1 MFAPATRA
9 AGLARLHDFA
19 PAAGR
24 AYAAERNHDRGPHQQ
39 PAVSQLSPYLRHR
52 LVTEEEVVRHVLAG
66 HSLSAAEKFVQEV
79 YWRTYWKGWLEQRP
93 SVFTRYES
101 GAVTARDGLGE
112 EGEALL
118 AAAEAGRAGIEGFDD
133 WARELV
139 DTGYLHNHARM
150 WFASIWIFTLHL
162 PWQLGAEFFLRH
174 LLDGDPASNTLS
186 WRWVA
191 GLQTRGKTYL
201 ATADNIARYTD
212 GRFRP
217 RGLATSAMA
226 LEEDEPVPSPAP
238 APHAT
243 PLPGG
248 RLGLL
253 LHDDDLAP
261 ETLPL
266 GGARIVAV
274 AAPASGR
281 PRTAGGAAERTA
293 GGIAGGAAEGMA
305 GGTAEP
311 VAAFQ
316 RDALRDGL
324 DRAASIHGAPATALE
339 ELTASA
345 IAAWAAQHD
354 LDAVVAPYAPVGAV
368 RSTLDRAAAELMRE
382 GLPLVTV
389 LREWDARAWPHA
401 TRGFFPF
408 RERIPGL
415 LRMRGIESQG
425 S

>member
-24 AYAAERNHDRGPHQQ
+24 QYAAERNHDRGPHEQ

-52 LVTEEEVVRHVLAG
+52 LITEEEVVSHVLAE

-93 SVFTRYES
+93 SVFTRYEH

-112 EGEALL
+112 DGEALL

-133 WARELV
+133 WARQLV

-162 PWQLGAEFFLRH
+162 PWQLGAEFFLAH

-217 RGLATSAMA
+217 RGLATSALA
-226 LEEDEPVPSPAP
+226 LDDDEPVPSPAP
-238 APHAT
+238 APQAT
-243 PLPGG
+243 ALPGG

-266 GGARIVAV
+266 DGAMIVAV

-281 PRTAGGAAERTA
+281 PRTPS
-293 GGIAGGAAEGMA
+293 
-305 GGTAEP
+305 GTAHP
-311 VAAFQ
+311 VADFQ
-316 RDALRDGL
+316 RDALADGL
-324 DRAASIHGAPATALE
+324 DRARSIHGVPASTLDG
-339 ELTASA
+339 LTASA
-345 IAAWAAQHD
+345 IAAWAARHE
-354 LDAVVAPYAPVGAV
+354 LDAVVTPHAPVGAARV
-368 RSTLDRAAAELMRE
+368 ALDRATAELRRE
-382 GLPLVTV
+382 GLPLATV

-408 RERIPGL
+408 RERIPAL
-415 LRMRGIESQG
+415 LRTQGIGAER
-425 S
+425 

>member
-1 MFAPATRA
+1 MFASATRA

-19 PAAGR
+19 PLAGR
-24 AYAAERNHDRGPHQQ
+24 RYTAERNTDRGPHEP

-52 LVTEEEVVRHVLAG
+52 LVTEEEVVRHALTE
-66 HSLSAAEKFVQEV
+66 HSLSAADKFVQEV

-93 SVFTRYES
+93 SVFTRYEH
-101 GAVTARDGLGE
+101 GTVVARNALGD

-201 ATADNIARYTD
+201 ATADNIARYTE

-217 RGLATSAMA
+217 RGLATTATA
-226 LEEDEPVPSPAP
+226 LDDDEPVPSPAP
-238 APHAT
+238 APQPGA
-243 PLPGG
+243 LPVG
-248 RLGLL
+248 RVGLL
-253 LHDDDLAP
+253 LHDDDLAL

-266 GGARIVAV
+266 HGTTIVAV
-274 AAPASGR
+274 AAPTEGR
-281 PRTAGGAAERTA
+281 PRTAS
-293 GGIAGGAAEGMA
+293 
-305 GGTAEP
+305 GTADP

-316 RDALRDGL
+316 RDALADGL
-324 DRAASIHGAPATALE
+324 DRGASIHGAPASTLDG
-339 ELTASA
+339 LDASS

-354 LDAVVAPYAPVGAV
+354 LDAVVTPHAPVGAA
-368 RSTLDRAAAELMRE
+368 RAALDRAAAELSRD

-408 RERIPGL
+408 RERIPAL
-415 LRMRGIESQG
+415 LRTQGIGSQG